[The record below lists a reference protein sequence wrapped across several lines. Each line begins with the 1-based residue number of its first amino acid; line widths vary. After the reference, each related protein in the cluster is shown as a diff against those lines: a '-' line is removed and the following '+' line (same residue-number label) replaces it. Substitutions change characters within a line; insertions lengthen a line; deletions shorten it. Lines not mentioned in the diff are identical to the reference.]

1 MYSFSDFALE
11 HLKID
16 TLISYYCQELGQR
29 RESES
34 SAVPHNLQ
42 IRDLGLRITFL
53 TINKLL
59 GIFPAQLSNTNP
71 RFKQRDNFLLC
82 RKSVQVPMC
91 HFRRNKQV
99 SLPKLL
105 VNVRDSQ
112 RCISTQRVQVK
123 QCHKLI
129 FKNLCPKS
137 SCLGFFNVI

>member
-29 RESES
+29 REFES

-59 GIFPAQLSNTNP
+59 RISPAQLSNTNP
-71 RFKQRDNFLLC
+71 KF
-82 RKSVQVPMC
+82 
-91 HFRRNKQV
+91 NKETTSFCVGKV
-99 SLPKLL
+99 SKFPCL
-105 VNVRDSQ
+105 
-112 RCISTQRVQVK
+112 ISAGTNK
-123 QCHKLI
+123 
-129 FKNLCPKS
+129 CPFQS
-137 SCLGFFNVI
+137 SWSRQETAKHALALKGCK